1 MTLQIGKFEVLQK
14 LGEGAMGEVFLARD
28 PVIGREVALK
38 TIRLS
43 SFSGAEARER
53 FFLEAQAAG
62 RLNHPNLVTIHEFG
76 EDQGLL
82 YLAMEYVPGEDLAA
96 LIRDRSLSSAEVL
109 EVLAQVCDGLGYAH
123 QQGVLHRDIKP
134 SNIRVSRVSRRLL
147 AKVLDFGIAKVV
159 GSEMTGTGQLL
170 GTFGYMAPE
179 YIKTGKPDPRS
190 DLFAVGVMLYEA
202 LTGTRPFEGDT
213 TATILY
219 RVLHEEP
226 KALEPGALNGISP
239 EVQNILNRTLAKDL
253 KTRFPSADLLA
264 AALRAAR
271 DPAWRVGSRAEGSAA
286 AQAPTVVTRVP
297 VRSRW
302 LLLAGLST
310 LLAALGIIGFL
321 RWRGR
326 AKSAA
331 LAATPIPTAQ
341 VPDPAPVP
349 LAPVE
354 PTVPTPP
361 AKPEP
366 KPVEKAP
373 KAVRVKPA
381 EPRIQTLDQASAA
394 LDTDPKAALRY
405 LNEYLKKDPTSERA
419 QALRVVAL
427 YDLGRY
433 QESLDALKGAG
444 RQGFRLGMMLRK
456 FPRLRS
462 MMESE
467 SKERRLPKRRKGKEG
482 QEQE

>member
-28 PVIGREVALK
+28 PIIGREVALK

-82 YLAMEYVPGEDLAA
+82 YLAMEYVPGEDLAT

-226 KALEPGALNGISP
+226 KALEPAALNGISP

-271 DPAWRVGSRAEGSAA
+271 DPAWRVGSRAEGPAVA
-286 AQAPTVVTRVP
+286 KAPRVG
-297 VRSRW
+297 SKGLLW
-302 LLLAGLST
+302 ASLALLLIGLGST
-310 LLAALGIIGFL
+310 GFL
-321 RWRGR
+321 WRR
-326 AKSAA
+326 ARAA
-331 LAATPIPTAQ
+331 KKAPPPVAQ
-341 VPDPAPVP
+341 LPAPMPVVP
-349 LAPVE
+349 AEPAPVE
-354 PTVPTPP
+354 PTLP

-366 KPVEKAP
+366 KPVEKGP
-373 KAVRVKPA
+373 KPVRVKPT

-394 LDTDPKAALRY
+394 LDSDPKAALRY

-467 SKERRLPKRRKGKEG
+467 SKERHLPKRKKGKAGET
-482 QEQE
+482 QE